1 MNLGDVKMK
10 EVAKDRQNLGE
21 IGAREVFY
29 EIILQLSMLFLGF
42 LTSRTMIFQGLLPFG
57 IAFVAA
63 APKNFLASSALG
75 AFLGYFIPVSDVG
88 AFRYLAALFA
98 VVSIKALL
106 FAVTK
111 YAKVSIICSVIALAT
126 TLLTGAVATSGQT
139 SEVINCL
146 LESAFAFGGTFFIS
160 QGFRLMGSEKR
171 GLQGRELA
179 SLLIAIT
186 IALTGI
192 IQFYIGGISVG
203 RILCVTLILLASR
216 FGEIYAGAVCGII
229 TGFAVAVTGGNLAIS
244 IALVFSGLVTGI
256 FSSRGKYAQVVVF
269 LMASAISCGLSGD
282 ITETVE
288 FLIETLFGSAI
299 YLLVPKSVG
308 IKLGSLFSPPTKTPV
323 ENPLKKAV
331 TMRLGFA
338 ADALSD
344 VSQTVEGVAKE
355 LSRINSPTVENIL
368 NGVENEACSGC
379 SLCIHC
385 WETRKNDTIT
395 AVFDIIKG
403 VKEGTEYPE
412 ESAGEEFRGRCLRP
426 LRVAKSVVKYYT
438 DYASSV
444 AAESRLSDVRSVVSD
459 QFDGISNML
468 KSMAQEFENE
478 ESFEPKLAE
487 KISLA
492 LKNIDIRSEE
502 CSCRIDKMGRMS
514 VELISRSLGDA
525 KINRMKILRQAELC
539 CQRNFEPPV
548 ITEMGGKTYITLS
561 EKAAVTADIGIWQ
574 IPGSPS
580 GICGDAYNYFVDSKS
595 RFFMILSDGMGTGGR
610 AAVDGAMAS
619 GLMARLLRAGFG
631 YDCSLRIV
639 NSSMLFKSTDESLA
653 TVDVS
658 CIDLFSG
665 RCDLLKAGAAPTV
678 VRRNGK
684 SGKAQSTSLPAG
696 ILREVGF
703 DKASVK
709 LRPGDIVIMMSDG
722 VTSEG
727 TEWICAEAEAWQGR
741 AQDLAEHIAK
751 CAKRRRSD
759 NHVDDITVMAAI
771 IERAV

>member
-1 MNLGDVKMK
+1 MK
-10 EVAKDRQNLGE
+10 EIVKGRFNLGE
-21 IGAREVFY
+21 IGYKEIFY
-29 EIILQLSMLFLGF
+29 EIIIQLSMMLMGF
-42 LTSRTMIFQGLLPFG
+42 LSSRAMIFSSLLPFG
-57 IAFVAA
+57 IAFAA
-63 APKNFLASSALG
+63 AVPKNFLAMSAFG
-75 AFLGYFIPVSDVG
+75 SFIGYFIPVSDLG

-111 YAKVSIICSVIALAT
+111 YAKISIVCSIIAFAT
-126 TLLTGAVATSGQT
+126 TLLTGAVATSGQAK
-139 SEVINCL
+139 EVINCL
-146 LESAFAFGGTFFIS
+146 LESAFAFSGAYFIS
-160 QGFRLMGSEKR
+160 KSFRLVGSEKN
-171 GLQGRELA
+171 GLESRELVC
-179 SLLIAIT
+179 LLITVT
-186 IALTGI
+186 IVLMGVM
-192 IQFYIGGISVG
+192 YIVVGGISVG
-203 RILCVTLILLASR
+203 KILCVTLILVSSR
-216 FGEIYAGAVCGII
+216 FGEIHAGSVCGII
-229 TGFAVAVTGGNLAIS
+229 TGFAAAATGGELGVSAM
-244 IALVFSGLVTGI
+244 LVFSGLVSGI
-256 FSSRGKYAQVVVF
+256 SAPRGKYAQVVAF
-269 LMASAISCGLSGD
+269 LIGTAVSSGLCSD
-282 ITETVE
+282 ITATIE
-288 FLIETLFGSAI
+288 FLIEALFGSAL
-299 YLLVPKSVG
+299 YLLIPKSVAVNVG
-308 IKLGSLFSPPTKTPV
+308 RIFSPPTKTPV
-323 ENPLKKAV
+323 ENPLKKSV
-331 TMRLGFA
+331 TMRLRLA

-344 VSQTVEGVAKE
+344 VSQTVDGVAKE

-385 WETRKNDTIT
+385 WETRKNDTVT
-395 AVFDIIKG
+395 AIFDIIKG
-403 VKEGTEYPE
+403 VKEDLESLE
-412 ESAGEEFRGRCLRP
+412 EAAGEEFRGRCLRP
-426 LRVAKSVVKYYT
+426 SRVINATQKYYI

-468 KSMAQEFENE
+468 NDMAQEFENE
-478 ESFEPKLAE
+478 ETFEPRVAE
-487 KISLA
+487 KISAA
-492 LKNIDIRSEE
+492 LKNIDIRAEE
-502 CSCRIDKMGRMS
+502 CSCRIDKYGRMS
-514 VELISRSLGDA
+514 VELVAKSLNDA
-525 KINRMKILRQAELC
+525 KLNRMKILRQVELC
-539 CQRNFEPPV
+539 CERNFEPP
-548 ITEMGGKTYITLS
+548 IINEMVGKVYITLT
-561 EKAAVTADIGIWQ
+561 EKAVVTADIGIWQ
-574 IPGSPS
+574 ISSSPS
-580 GICGDAYNYFVDSKS
+580 GVCGDAYNYFLDGKG
-595 RFFMILSDGMGTGGR
+595 RFFMILSDGMGSGGR

-653 TVDVS
+653 TVDIT

-696 ILREVGF
+696 ILRDVGF

-709 LRPGDIVIMMSDG
+709 LRAGDIVIMMSDG

-727 TEWICAEAEAWQGR
+727 TEWICAEAEGWQGR

-759 NHVDDITVMAAI
+759 NHQDDITVMAAI

>member
-1 MNLGDVKMK
+1 MK
-10 EVAKDRQNLGE
+10 EAIKGKLNLGE
-21 IGAREVFY
+21 IGLREIIY
-29 EIILQLSMLFLGF
+29 EIVLQLSMMAMGF
-42 LTSRTMIFQGLLPFG
+42 LTSRAMIFSSLLPFG
-57 IAFVAA
+57 IAFTAA
-63 APKNFLASSALG
+63 VPKNFLAMSAFG
-75 AFLGYFIPVSDVG
+75 AFIGYFIPTSDIT

-111 YAKVSIICSVIALAT
+111 YAKISLICGIIAFAT
-126 TLLTGAVATSGQT
+126 TLLTGAVATNGQAG
-139 SEVINCL
+139 EVINCL
-146 LESAFAFGGTFFIS
+146 LESAFAFSGTYFIS
-160 QGFRLMGSEKR
+160 KTFKLIGNDKN
-171 GLQGRELA
+171 GLSGREFVC
-179 SLLIAIT
+179 LLFTVT
-186 IALTGI
+186 IVLTGVI
-192 IQFYIGGISVG
+192 YIDVGGISVG
-203 RILCVTLILLASR
+203 KILCVSLILVASR

-229 TGFAVAVTGGNLAIS
+229 TGFAVVATGGDLGVAGI
-244 IALVFSGLVTGI
+244 LVFSGLITGI
-256 FSSRGKYAQVVVF
+256 FAHRGKYAQVVVF
-269 LMASAISCGLSGD
+269 LVAVAISGGLCSD
-282 ITETVE
+282 ITEMVE
-288 FLIETLFGSAI
+288 FLIEALFGSAI
-299 YLLVPKSVG
+299 YLLIPKSIAV
-308 IKLGSLFSPPTKTPV
+308 KLGALFSPPTKTPV
-323 ENPLKKAV
+323 ENSLKKSV
-331 TMRLGFA
+331 TMRLGYA

-368 NGVENEACSGC
+368 NGVENDACSGC

-385 WETRKNDTIT
+385 WESRKNDTVT
-395 AVFDIIKG
+395 AIFDIIKG
-403 VKEGTEYPE
+403 VKEGNENLE
-412 ESAGEEFRGRCLRP
+412 EAAGEEFRGRCLRP
-426 LRVAKSVVKYYT
+426 SRVSQAVVKYYT

-444 AAESRLSDVRSVVSD
+444 AAESRLCDVRSVVSD

-468 KSMAQEFENE
+468 KDMAQEFENE
-478 ESFEPKLAE
+478 EIFEPKIAE
-487 KISLA
+487 KISSA
-492 LKNIDIRSEE
+492 LKNIDIRAEE
-502 CSCRIDKMGRMS
+502 CSCRIDKYGRMS
-514 VELISRSLGDA
+514 VELVAKSLNDA

-539 CQRNFEPPV
+539 CERNFEPPIV
-548 ITEMGGKTYITLS
+548 NEMAGKIYITLT
-561 EKAAVTADIGIWQ
+561 EKAVVTADIGIWQ
-574 IPGSPS
+574 ISSSPS
-580 GICGDAYNYFVDSKS
+580 GICGDAYNYFLDGKG
-595 RFFMILSDGMGTGGR
+595 RFFMILSDGMGSGGR

-653 TVDVS
+653 TVDVT

-696 ILREVGF
+696 ILRDVGF

-709 LRPGDIVIMMSDG
+709 LRVGDIVIMMSDG

-727 TEWICAEAEAWQGR
+727 TEWICAEADSWQGR

-759 NHVDDITVMAAI
+759 NHEDDITVMAAI
-771 IERAV
+771 IEAAV